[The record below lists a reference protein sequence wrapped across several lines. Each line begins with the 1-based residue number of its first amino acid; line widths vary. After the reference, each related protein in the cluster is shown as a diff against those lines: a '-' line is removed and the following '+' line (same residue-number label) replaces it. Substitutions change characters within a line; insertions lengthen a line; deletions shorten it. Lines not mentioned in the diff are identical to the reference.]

1 MHDKN
6 LSWGQRHGV
15 TILTLTLF
23 GLLGLVMLIQ
33 VGC

>member
-1 MHDKN
+1 MHDMN
-6 LSWGQRHGV
+6 SWWHRHGV
-15 TILTLTLF
+15 TVITATLF